1 MTYRVDR
8 SFDPTFVSRG
18 GQGFPLRPRKLKEHR
33 LSEQTQQSARR
44 TSTARELSLAL
55 LLALCATRVCGQNV
69 GAPDD
74 PYGPAAQSFP
84 LAQQQFA
91 PNGAMIPGPPGDVGT
106 PTRPVGWPGGPG
118 VTEPPRAP
126 QRIVRPNEDPAQ
138 RAAPAT
144 MNAGAVPAPRV
155 PPAAAAA
162 GNWGSDER
170 SMQFDLL
177 DVDGARVIARVGSE
191 VIQEFEVKSYVDEI
205 VEANAARIPPKQL
218 AAVREKLTRDR
229 LNHLV
234 EVKLCLVDAQRKIPT
249 DAYPK
254 IVESVSDE
262 FEAKEVRKKLKDLK
276 LGTRGDLEAKFREH
290 GSSLEREKQTFIE
303 QQIAFGWIAQQTK
316 TKHEATHE
324 DMLAYYLE
332 HIEDYS
338 FPAQARW
345 EELRVRTSNYPT
357 REAARQALAQMGDA
371 VLRGANFAEVARKSS
386 QGPTAANG
394 GQYDWTSEGSM
405 AWEMLDQAIF
415 GLPVGRL
422 SQILDDGR
430 TPTISIV
437 RVIERKE
444 AGRTPFTD
452 VQTEIKDKL
461 ANAHTEKD
469 KQKLRDY
476 LAKLR
481 EDIPVWTIYDDV
493 PADPAVAGG
502 ASSANGAQTSTSMR
516 PAGGAPTK
524 KSAPNPYLR

>member
-1 MTYRVDR
+1 M
-8 SFDPTFVSRG
+8 
-18 GQGFPLRPRKLKEHR
+18 
-33 LSEQTQQSARR
+33 
-44 TSTARELSLAL
+44 L
-55 LLALCATRVCGQNV
+55 LTLCATRLCAQNV

-74 PYGPAAQSFP
+74 PYGPAAQFP
-84 LAQQQFA
+84 YSAQPQYV
-91 PNGAMIPGPPGDVGT
+91 PNRMAMPGPPGDVGT
-106 PTRPVGWPGGPG
+106 PTRPAGWPGGPG
-118 VTEPPRAP
+118 FTEQQLPPG
-126 QRIVRPNEDPAQ
+126 RIARPSDDPAQ
-138 RAAPAT
+138 RGAPAT
-144 MNAGAVPAPRV
+144 MNAGAAPPRPGNPAPAT
-155 PPAAAAA
+155 PA
-162 GNWGSDER
+162 GSWGSDER

-177 DVDGARVIARVGSE
+177 DVDGARVIGRVGSE

-205 VEANAARIPPKQL
+205 IEANAARIPPKQL
-218 AAVREKLTRDR
+218 PLIREKLTRDR

-249 DAYPK
+249 DSYPK
-254 IVESVSDE
+254 VVESISDE
-262 FEAKEVRKKLKDLK
+262 FEAKEVRKKLKELK

-357 REAARQALAQMGDA
+357 REAARQVLAQMGDA
-371 VLRGANFAEVARKSS
+371 VLRGANFADVAKASS
-386 QGPTAANG
+386 QGPTAPLG

-415 GLPVGRL
+415 TLPVGRM

-452 VQTEIKDKL
+452 VQNEIKDKL

-481 EDIPVWTIYDDV
+481 EDIPVWTIYDDA
-493 PADPAVAGG
+493 PTDAAVAAGQA
-502 ASSANGAQTSTSMR
+502 ASNAAQSSTSMR
-516 PAGGAPTK
+516 PAAGVPTK
-524 KSAPNPYLR
+524 KAAPNPYLR